1 MTSSPHAAKGPLTRD
16 TSVPGLVTPEAVVLD
31 LPIAG
36 IGSRAAAAMVDLT
49 IQFGSLILFAFVAG
63 SVNTGPFGWV
73 GTVVVLL
80 FVFSILFVYPVA
92 FETALRGRTP
102 GKMAVG
108 LRVVTVEGSPVE
120 LRHAAVRAALAIV
133 DIHLTFGGVAT
144 LSAFLSARG
153 QRLGDIA
160 AGTIVIRERA
170 GRDGNRAL
178 RFEPP
183 AGTDGLMARLDVGA
197 MTEDD
202 YVAVRSLLV
211 RAATLTPAQ
220 TESLGQQVIAAIE
233 PRVRPACP
241 HGMPAGAYLQ
251 CVAAGYQRRM
261 AGRPATDVTTWL
273 WAKDATGPVD

>member
-1 MTSSPHAAKGPLTRD
+1 VTSSPDAAGASGAWGATA
-16 TSVPGLVTPEAVVLD
+16 PGIVTPEAVVLD
-31 LPIAG
+31 LPVAG
-36 IGSRAAAAMVDLT
+36 IGSRAVAAMLDLT
-49 IQFGSLILFAFVAG
+49 IQFGSLLLFAFVAG
-63 SVNTGPFGWV
+63 AVNTGRFGWV

-92 FETALRGRTP
+92 FETGLRGRTP

-108 LRVVTVEGSPVE
+108 LRVVTIEGSPVQF
-120 LRHAAVRAALAIV
+120 RHAAVRAALAVV
-133 DIHLTFGGVAT
+133 DIHLTFGGIAT

-183 AGTDGLMARLDVGA
+183 PGAEGLMARLDVGA

-211 RAATLTPAQ
+211 RAATLTPSQ
-220 TESLGQQVIAAIE
+220 TEHLARQVIGAIRA
-233 PRVRPACP
+233 RVRPEP
-241 HGMPAGAYLQ
+241 PPGMPAAAYLQ
-251 CVAAGYQRRM
+251 CIAAGYQRRM
-261 AGRPATDVTTWL
+261 AGRPDKDVTAWL
-273 WAKDATGPVD
+273 WAQEPAGS